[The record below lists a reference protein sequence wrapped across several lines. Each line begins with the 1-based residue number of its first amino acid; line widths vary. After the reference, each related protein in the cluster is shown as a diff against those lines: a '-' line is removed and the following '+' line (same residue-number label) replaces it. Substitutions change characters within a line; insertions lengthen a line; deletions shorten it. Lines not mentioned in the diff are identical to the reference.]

1 MQVKQIKGSSG
12 FSLVEILV
20 ATTIL
25 LVIVVLVS
33 MVFQQQSAAFQ
44 AGVDRTQGQSALR
57 SVMGMVSRDLSM
69 AVDSED
75 YPDLPPK
82 AQNKFSSESL
92 SFLALTGVDGKNN
105 AGEESEGT
113 LSLQLIKYSYENK
126 IVKREVSNISFSK
139 GGWKISGEDTESDL
153 NSKSN
158 PINDLKFIV
167 EGGTSTMPNNIR
179 IQASTKANTTA
190 SPVSGHSAG
199 PNSLWNDD
207 DDIFVGGRMN
217 E

>member
-75 YPDLPPK
+75 YPDLPK
-82 AQNKFSSESL
+82 NKFSSSSL
-92 SFLALTGVDGKNN
+92 SFLALTGVDGKDN

-113 LSLQLIKYSYENK
+113 LALQLIKYSYSSK
-126 IVKREVSNISFSK
+126 VVSREVLNISFSK
-139 GGWKISGEDTESDL
+139 GGWKTSGAKKSAL
-153 NSKSN
+153 NSKTN
-158 PINDLKFIV
+158 PINELKFIV
-167 EGGTSTMPNNIR
+167 DGGTSTMPNNIR

-199 PNSLWNDD
+199 PNSLWNDG

>member
-1 MQVKQIKGSSG
+1 MQVRQIKGSSG

-57 SVMGMVSRDLSM
+57 SVMGMISRDLSM

-75 YPDLPPK
+75 YPDLPE
-82 AQNKFSSESL
+82 NDFSEESSL
-92 SFLALTGVDGKNN
+92 SFLALTGVDGKDNVG
-105 AGEESEGT
+105 ADSEGT
-113 LSLQLIKYSYENK
+113 LSLQLIKYSYSSK
-126 IVKREVSNISFSK
+126 VVSREVFNISFSK
-139 GGWKISGEDTESDL
+139 GGWEKSGEKKVSAL

-158 PINDLKFIV
+158 PINDLEFIV

-199 PNSLWNDD
+199 PNSAWNDD

>member
-57 SVMGMVSRDLSM
+57 SVMGMISRDLSM

-75 YPDLPPK
+75 YPDLPE
-82 AQNKFSSESL
+82 NDFLEESSL

-105 AGEESEGT
+105 EGEDSEGT
-113 LSLQLIKYSYENK
+113 LSLQLIKYSYSSK
-126 IVKREVSNISFSK
+126 VVSREVSNISFSK
-139 GGWKISGEDTESDL
+139 GGWKTSGSKKSAL

-179 IQASTKANTTA
+179 ILASTKANTTA

>member
-75 YPDLPPK
+75 YLGLPP
-82 AQNKFSSESL
+82 NEFLSESL

-126 IVKREVSNISFSK
+126 IVKREVYNVYFTK
-139 GGWKISGEDTESDL
+139 GGWKKSDSDRIKSDL
-153 NSKSN
+153 NSNSN
-158 PINDLKFIV
+158 PINDLEFIV

-199 PNSLWNDD
+199 PNSAWNDD

>member
-57 SVMGMVSRDLSM
+57 SVMGMVSRDLSL

-75 YPDLPPK
+75 YLDLPK
-82 AQNKFSSESL
+82 NKFSSTSL
-92 SFLALTGVDGKNN
+92 SFLALTGVDGKDNVG
-105 AGEESEGT
+105 ADSEGT
-113 LSLQLIKYSYENK
+113 LSLQLIKYSYSSK
-126 IVKREVSNISFSK
+126 VVSREVSNISFSK
-139 GGWKISGEDTESDL
+139 GGWKTSGAKKSAL

-158 PINDLKFIV
+158 PINDLEFIV
-167 EGGTSTMPNNIR
+167 EGGTLTMPNNIR
-179 IQASTKANTTA
+179 ILASTKANTTA

>member
-57 SVMGMVSRDLSM
+57 SVMGMISRDLSL

-75 YPDLPPK
+75 YLDLPK
-82 AQNKFSSESL
+82 NKFSSTSL
-92 SFLALTGVDGKNN
+92 SFLALTGVDGKDNVG
-105 AGEESEGT
+105 ADSEGT
-113 LSLQLIKYSYENK
+113 LSLQLIKYSYSSK
-126 IVKREVSNISFSK
+126 VVSREVSNISFSK
-139 GGWKISGEDTESDL
+139 GGWKTSGAKKSAL
-153 NSKSN
+153 NSKTN

-167 EGGTSTMPNNIR
+167 DDGGTSTMPNNIR

>member
-57 SVMGMVSRDLSM
+57 SVMGMVSRDLSL

-75 YPDLPPK
+75 YLGLPK
-82 AQNKFSSESL
+82 NKFSSDSL
-92 SFLALTGVDGKNN
+92 SFLALTGVDGKDNVG
-105 AGEESEGT
+105 ADSEGT
-113 LSLQLIKYSYENK
+113 LSLQLIKYSYKNK
-126 IVKREVSNISFSK
+126 VVSRKVSNISFSK
-139 GGWKISGEDTESDL
+139 GEWKASGEEESAL

-179 IQASTKANTTA
+179 ILASTKANTTA

-199 PNSLWNDD
+199 PNSAWNDD

>member
-57 SVMGMVSRDLSM
+57 SVMGMISRDLSM

-75 YPDLPPK
+75 YPDLPE
-82 AQNKFSSESL
+82 NDFSEESSL
-92 SFLALTGVDGKNN
+92 SFLALTGVDGKNK

-126 IVKREVSNISFSK
+126 IVKRKVSNISFSK
-139 GGWKISGEDTESDL
+139 GGWKISGEDKDSDL

-199 PNSLWNDD
+199 PNSAWNDD

>member
-1 MQVKQIKGSSG
+1 MQVRQIKGSSG

-75 YPDLPPK
+75 YPGLPE
-82 AQNKFSSESL
+82 NDFSPESL

-105 AGEESEGT
+105 EGEDSEGT
-113 LSLQLIKYSYENK
+113 LSLQLIKYSYSSK
-126 IVKREVSNISFSK
+126 VVSREVFNISFSK
-139 GGWKISGEDTESDL
+139 GGWKKSGEKKVSAL

-179 IQASTKANTTA
+179 ILASTKANTTA

-199 PNSLWNDD
+199 PNSAWNDD

>member
-57 SVMGMVSRDLSM
+57 SVMGMVSRDLSL

-75 YPDLPPK
+75 YLDLPK
-82 AQNKFSSESL
+82 NKFSSTSL
-92 SFLALTGVDGKNN
+92 SFLALTGVDGKDNVG
-105 AGEESEGT
+105 ADSEGT
-113 LSLQLIKYSYENK
+113 LSLQLIKYSYSSK
-126 IVKREVSNISFSK
+126 VVSREVSNVSFTK
-139 GGWKISGEDTESDL
+139 GGWKTSGSKKSAL

-167 EGGTSTMPNNIR
+167 EGETSTMPNNIR

>member
-57 SVMGMVSRDLSM
+57 SVMGMVSRDLSL

-75 YPDLPPK
+75 YLDLPK
-82 AQNKFSSESL
+82 NKFSSTSL
-92 SFLALTGVDGKNN
+92 SFLALTGVDGKDNVG
-105 AGEESEGT
+105 ADSEGT
-113 LSLQLIKYSYENK
+113 LSLQLIKYSYSSK
-126 IVKREVSNISFSK
+126 VVSREVSNISFSK
-139 GGWKISGEDTESDL
+139 GGWKTSGAKKSAL

-158 PINDLKFIV
+158 PINDLEFNV
-167 EGGTSTMPNNIR
+167 EGGTPTMPNNIR
-179 IQASTKANTTA
+179 ILASTKANTTA

>member
-57 SVMGMVSRDLSM
+57 SVMGMVSRDLSL

-75 YPDLPPK
+75 YLGLPK
-82 AQNKFSSESL
+82 NKFSSTSL
-92 SFLALTGVDGKNN
+92 SFLALTGVDGKDNVG
-105 AGEESEGT
+105 ADSEGT
-113 LSLQLIKYSYENK
+113 LSLQLIKYSYKNK
-126 IVKREVSNISFSK
+126 VVSRKVSNISFSK
-139 GGWKISGEDTESDL
+139 GEWKASGEEESAL

-179 IQASTKANTTA
+179 ILASTKANTTA

>member
-75 YPDLPPK
+75 YLGLPP
-82 AQNKFSSESL
+82 NEFLSESL

-113 LSLQLIKYSYENK
+113 LSLQLIKYSYSSK
-126 IVKREVSNISFSK
+126 VVSREVSNVSFTK
-139 GGWKISGEDTESDL
+139 GGWKTSGSKKSAL

-179 IQASTKANTTA
+179 ILASTKANTTA

>member
-57 SVMGMVSRDLSM
+57 SVMGMVSRDLSL

-75 YPDLPPK
+75 YLDLPK
-82 AQNKFSSESL
+82 NKFSSTSL
-92 SFLALTGVDGKNN
+92 SFLALTGVDGKDN
-105 AGEESEGT
+105 AGADSEGT
-113 LSLQLIKYSYENK
+113 LSLQLIKYSYSSK
-126 IVKREVSNISFSK
+126 VVSREVSNVSFTK
-139 GGWKISGEDTESDL
+139 GGWKTSGSKKSAL

-179 IQASTKANTTA
+179 ILASTKANTTA

-199 PNSLWNDD
+199 PNSAWNDD

>member
-1 MQVKQIKGSSG
+1 MQVRQIKGSSG

-75 YPDLPPK
+75 YLGLPP
-82 AQNKFSSESL
+82 NEFLSESL

-105 AGEESEGT
+105 AGEDSEGT
-113 LSLQLIKYSYENK
+113 LSLQLIKYSYSSK
-126 IVKREVSNISFSK
+126 VVSREVSNVSFTK
-139 GGWKISGEDTESDL
+139 GGWKTSGSKKSAL

-179 IQASTKANTTA
+179 ILASTKANTTA